1 VLRGAS
7 RQLRR
12 SSGRKCS
19 GINIATDRGAD
30 VVRRDGKAFARFQ
43 RSPPARS
50 PSARNGKRSAEP
62 DDHCPVWKKIGKDRG
77 AGVTFY
83 MIWLYMALFP
93 AIAALLSRTGGAGS
107 R

>member
-1 VLRGAS
+1 MWCAGMAKPLR
-7 RQLRR
+7 
-12 SSGRKCS
+12 
-19 GINIATDRGAD
+19 
-30 VVRRDGKAFARFQ
+30 AFSAH
-43 RSPPARS
+43 PPARS
-50 PSARNGKRSAEP
+50 PSARNGKRSAAP

>member
-1 VLRGAS
+1 M
-7 RQLRR
+7 
-12 SSGRKCS
+12 
-19 GINIATDRGAD
+19 ATDRGAD

-50 PSARNGKRSAEP
+50 PSARNGKRSAAP

-93 AIAALLSRTGGAGS
+93 RLPRSSAAPEAPARDERDRWQSTKTS
-107 R
+107 P